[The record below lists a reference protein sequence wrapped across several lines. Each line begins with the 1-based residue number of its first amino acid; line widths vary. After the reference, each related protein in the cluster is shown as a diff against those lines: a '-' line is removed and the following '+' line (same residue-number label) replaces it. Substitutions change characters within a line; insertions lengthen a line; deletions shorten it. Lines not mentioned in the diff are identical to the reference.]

1 MITRTVNGKDKRLAL
16 YVALPSLIPV
26 VLGFFCGWSLW
37 LLLASI
43 ALLGNAYIMCLR
55 LRLADAKSRRPTE
68 GSTEGS
74 TTGPTTEPTTEPTT
88 GPTTG
93 PTTEPIEKR
102 AEESAEE
109 LANKAASGARDFVDY
124 LFPKG
129 HKFRRLMVR
138 DLTRVAR
145 DSGHHGLARNLRDGL

>member
-74 TTGPTTEPTTEPTT
+74 TTGPTTEP
-88 GPTTG
+88 
-93 PTTEPIEKR
+93 IEKR